1 VELWELVARESIR
14 DTIAQYAYAGDRL
27 MVEEMAAAFCEDGVL
42 ETQRDH
48 GTWVGRA
55 AIIERL
61 GGGRG
66 ASSAQV
72 RAQARAERAPGERAV
87 RRHVI
92 TNIYFQELMPGEAS
106 VSSYFTVLAEYG
118 LDHFGRYR
126 DLLVP
131 VNGRWLFKRRVVARD
146 WQRPD
151 PARPLG

>member
-1 VELWELVARESIR
+1 MELWELVARESIR

-27 MVEEMAAAFCEDGVL
+27 MVEEMGATFCADGVL
-42 ETQRDH
+42 ETQRDR
-48 GTWVGRA
+48 GTWVGRT

-66 ASSAQV
+66 VSATQV
-72 RAQARAERAPGERAV
+72 RAMARAEREPGELVV
-87 RRHVI
+87 RRHVV
-92 TNIYFQELMPGEAS
+92 TNIYFQEVTPDEAR
-106 VSSYFTVLAEYG
+106 VLSYFTVLTEHG

-131 VNGRWLFKRRVVARD
+131 VDGRWLFKHRSVARD